1 MAGIGFAI
9 NKVVREK
16 RLTSKPRAFVYAS
29 IVTVAPLLLGE
40 LVLLTVFILS
50 NLAKVTIT
58 DRNLI
63 VAIITYGLLGS
74 LLINGFVSLVISRY
88 LSDKIY
94 SRDIRHV
101 LTSYWGSQIF
111 TLTIGGIL
119 YGIFLLFF
127 TFGMAIW
134 YFSMA
139 FIL

>member
-1 MAGIGFAI
+1 M
-9 NKVVREK
+9 
-16 RLTSKPRAFVYAS
+16 TSKPRAFVYAS

-119 YGIFLLFF
+119 YGIFYFF